1 MIPIEILTNIL
12 YKNGVGREDELF
24 NDLKRL
30 GWALFFLF
38 LLFFFIGNK
47 LLTGLITG
55 ELSATRKELW
65 NSLPYFLALI
75 VSHGSTPLKW
85 VCSRETFL
93 PFYGVDIPMA
103 KLCLWWPHAYP
114 GDRTMGIGIRAGY
127 PIMSFLSLCL
137 SFIFLWFRTRSE
149 LDL

>member
-55 ELSATRKELW
+55 ELSATRKERNCEIL
-65 NSLPYFLALI
+65 S
-75 VSHGSTPLKW
+75 
-85 VCSRETFL
+85 
-93 PFYGVDIPMA
+93 
-103 KLCLWWPHAYP
+103 
-114 GDRTMGIGIRAGY
+114 
-127 PIMSFLSLCL
+127 PIF
-137 SFIFLWFRTRSE
+137 
-149 LDL
+149 